1 MAEVMRAD
9 VTTNIIEVEQLA
21 ALVRDDRAGAVVVF
35 SGDVRNHDGGKQVL
49 TLTYEIHPT
58 ANAQIAMITD
68 ALLAQRDVIKV
79 AISHRYGEIVIG
91 ETAFAVAV
99 SAVHREAAFETC
111 SALVDEIKAKL
122 PIWKHQRFSDGT
134 DEWVNTA

>member
-9 VTTNIIEVEQLA
+9 VTTHIIEVEQLA
-21 ALVRDDRAGAVVVF
+21 ALVRDNRAGAIVVF
-35 SGDVRNHDGGKQVL
+35 SGDVRNHDGGKEVL

-58 ANAQIAMITD
+58 ANAQIGLITD

-79 AISHRYGEIVIG
+79 AISHRYGEIAIG

-111 SALVDEIKAKL
+111 SALVDEIKTKL

>member
-1 MAEVMRAD
+1 MPEVMRAD
-9 VTTNIIEVEQLA
+9 VTTQIIEVDLLA
-21 ALVRDDRAGAVVVF
+21 ELVRDKRAGAVVVF
-35 SGDVRNHDGGKQVL
+35 SGDVRNHDGGKEVL

-58 ANAQIAMITD
+58 AKDKIESITH
-68 ALLAQRDVIKV
+68 ALLTQRDVIKV
-79 AISHRYGEIVIG
+79 ALSHRYGEIAIG

-99 SAVHREAAFETC
+99 SAEHREAAFETC

-134 DEWVNTA
+134 EEWVNTA